1 MLMPYPTL
9 GGPEAMELD
18 SQTVH
23 AVCEGVQSPHGKVE
37 HFFARGPMW
46 WMPYLKIEQPQV

>member
-18 SQTVH
+18 SQTVMLS
-23 AVCEGVQSPHGKVE
+23 VKVSKPTWQVGN
-37 HFFARGPMW
+37 ALPGGPM
-46 WMPYLKIEQPQV
+46 